1 MSGVTRLGLTPQL
14 VTKANTAGQTVLG
27 GGWWSASTASTGGTY
42 GGWAQVAASLAADS
56 LLVGVHAIG
65 PVSNTSIMGPIVVDV
80 GVGGSGSEVVIGSA
94 VISGIE
100 PQYVNSGSL
109 QLASAGYVP
118 FSVLLRVAAGQRV
131 AVRAQMATVSGSIQT
146 VNVRVLS
153 VPYAN
158 TEGN

>member
-1 MSGVTRLGLTPQL
+1 MSGPVRLGLTPQL
-14 VTKANTAGQTVLG
+14 VTKVNTPGQTVLG
-27 GGWWSASTASTGGTY
+27 GGWWSASTASIGGTY

-65 PVSNTSIMGPIVVDV
+65 PVSNTSTMGPIVVDV

-100 PQYVNSGSL
+100 PQFVNSGSMP
-109 QLASAGYVP
+109 LAAAGYVP

-131 AVRAQMATVSGSIQT
+131 AVRAQMATVGGSPQT